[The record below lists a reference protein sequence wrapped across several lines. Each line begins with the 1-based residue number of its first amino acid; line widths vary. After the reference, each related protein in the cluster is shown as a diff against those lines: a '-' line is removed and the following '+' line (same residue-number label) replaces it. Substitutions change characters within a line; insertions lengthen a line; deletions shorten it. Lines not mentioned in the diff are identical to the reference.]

1 MVQRV
6 ATDLR
11 WSRIRH
17 SGEGGTD
24 LTGTRG
30 SRLTIIGGGVMGLM
44 TAYYAAP
51 LAGSVTVLDKSR
63 VGDPGTASFGLT
75 RSVRNDYL
83 DPQYSRL
90 AFEAR
95 QLWLDLQQRA
105 GMRLLVDC
113 GCLNLVKASVT
124 PDAPASYAARSFAVL
139 EELQLRR
146 EALPGPALAE
156 RFPQFAADG
165 GWLDVDAGFA
175 DVTAVT
181 ALLRSVVPARG
192 VEVREQTQIRAITR
206 SGGAWQVQTSAGP
219 VESDVLVITAGLG
232 TNELLGLLPGCP
244 VRFPLSP
251 DRPVQSKY
259 FIPAPAVRDQYTETA
274 LPVFAYLDVGIYGH
288 PLYEGKTPGVK
299 IGFYHPPDATVVP
312 SAIRSVEDF
321 VAECM
326 PGLRGAATADVAE
339 ASGTDTCFYDL
350 VGDDDFI
357 LGPVPGADSV
367 FVGVGWRGTGYKF
380 APWVGRVLA
389 QLAVSRG
396 TVYDISRF
404 APGRFAPSA
413 QAAGAHAGGTA
424 A

>member
-1 MVQRV
+1 
-6 ATDLR
+6 
-11 WSRIRH
+11 
-17 SGEGGTD
+17 
-24 LTGTRG
+24 
-30 SRLTIIGGGVMGLM
+30 MGLM

-51 LAGSVTVLDKSR
+51 LASSVTVLDKSR

-105 GMRLLVDC
+105 GQRLLVDC
-113 GCLNLVKASVT
+113 GCLNLAKASVT
-124 PDAPASYAARSFAVL
+124 PDVDASYGAASFAVL

-146 EALPGPALAE
+146 EALAGPALAE

-175 DVTAVT
+175 DLAAVT
-181 ALLRSVVPARG
+181 AMLRSAVPARG
-192 VEVREQTQIRAITR
+192 AEIREQTEILGI
-206 SGGAWQVQTSAGP
+206 SKSVDGWLVETSAGP

-232 TNELLGLLPGCP
+232 TNELLALIPGCS

-259 FIPAPAVRDQYTETA
+259 FIPDPAVRDQYTEDA

-288 PLYEGKTPGVK
+288 PLYAGKTPGVK
-299 IGFYHPPDATVVP
+299 IGFYHPPDAAVIP
-312 SAIRSVEDF
+312 SSIKSVEDF

-326 PGLRGAATADVAE
+326 PGLRGAETVDVAE
-339 ASGTDTCFYDL
+339 ASGVDTCFYDL

-357 LGPVPGADSV
+357 LGPLPGADGA

-380 APWVGRVLA
+380 APWVGRVLS

-404 APGRFAPSA
+404 TPGRFAHDI
-413 QAAGAHAGGTA
+413 QAPAAEAGGTA

>member
-1 MVQRV
+1 
-6 ATDLR
+6 
-11 WSRIRH
+11 
-17 SGEGGTD
+17 

-51 LAGSVTVLDKSR
+51 LAGSVTVLEKSR
-63 VGDPGTASFGLT
+63 VGDPGTASFALT

-95 QLWLDLQQRA
+95 QLWLDLQER
-105 GMRLLVDC
+105 GGERLLVDC

-124 PDAPASYAARSFAVL
+124 PDVDASYAVRSFAVL

-146 EALPGPALAE
+146 EALPGLALAE

-175 DVTAVT
+175 DVAAVT
-181 ALLRSVVPARG
+181 ALLRSALPARG
-192 VEVREQTQIRAITR
+192 VEIREEAQVSGITR
-206 SGGAWQVQTSAGP
+206 TGDGCWVVQTSAGP

-232 TNELLGLLPGCP
+232 TNELLELIEDCP

-259 FIPAPAVRDQYTETA
+259 FIPEPATSDLYTEAA

-288 PLYEGKTPGVK
+288 PMVPGKTPGVK
-299 IGFYHPPDATVVP
+299 IGFYHPPDAAVVP
-312 SAIRSVEDF
+312 SPIGSVEDF

-326 PGLRGAATADVAE
+326 PGLRGAATVDVAE
-339 ASGTDTCFYDL
+339 ASGVDTCFYDL

-357 LGPVPGADSV
+357 LGPVPGAGGV

-404 APGRFAPSA
+404 APGRFAP
-413 QAAGAHAGGTA
+413 GTA
-424 A
+424 AAGTQIEGMAV

>member
-1 MVQRV
+1 MISARYP
-6 ATDLR
+6 R
-11 WSRIRH
+11 RKEH
-17 SGEGGTD
+17 G

-51 LAGSVTVLDKSR
+51 LASSVTVLDKSK

-95 QLWLDLQQRA
+95 QLWLDLQERA
-105 GMRLLVDC
+105 GQRLLVDC
-113 GCLNLVKASVT
+113 GCLNLAKASVT
-124 PDAPASYAARSFAVL
+124 PDIPASYAARSFAVL
-139 EELQLRR
+139 ENLQLRR
-146 EALPGPALAE
+146 EALDGPELAA

-175 DVTAVT
+175 DVAAVT
-181 ALLRSVVPARG
+181 ALLRSVVPALG
-192 VEVREQTQIRAITR
+192 ADIREQTQIRAITR
-206 SGGAWQVQTSAGP
+206 SGDGWLVQTDGGA
-219 VESDVLVITAGLG
+219 VESDILVITAGLG
-232 TNELLGLLPGCP
+232 TNELLELIDGCP

-251 DRPVQSKY
+251 DRPMQSKY
-259 FIPAPAVRDQYTETA
+259 FIPEAGARHLYTEDV

-288 PLYEGKTPGVK
+288 PLYTGKTPGVK
-299 IGFYHPPDATVVP
+299 IGFYHPPDATPMP
-312 SAIRSVEDF
+312 STINSVEDF

-326 PGLRGAATADVAE
+326 PGLRGAETVDVAE
-339 ASGTDTCFYDL
+339 ASGVDTCFYDL
-350 VGDDDFI
+350 VGDDEFV
-357 LGPVPGADSV
+357 LGRLPGAEAAV
-367 FVGVGWRGTGYKF
+367 NGAYVGVGWRGTGYKF

-389 QLAVSRG
+389 QLAVQQG

-404 APGRFAPSA
+404 TPGRFAPG
-413 QAAGAHAGGTA
+413 QQRGIQTGGTA

>member
-1 MVQRV
+1 MTG
-6 ATDLR
+6 A
-11 WSRIRH
+11 
-17 SGEGGTD
+17 GG
-24 LTGTRG
+24 R
-30 SRLTIIGGGVMGLM
+30 RLTIIGGGVMGLM

-83 DPQYSRL
+83 DPHYSRL

-105 GMRLLVDC
+105 GVRLLVDC
-113 GCLNLVKASVT
+113 GCLNLVKSTVT
-124 PDAPASYAARSFAVL
+124 PDAAASYAVRSFAVL
-139 EELQLRR
+139 EQLQLRR
-146 EALPGPALAE
+146 EALAGPELAE
-156 RFPQFAADG
+156 RFPQFAADS

-175 DVTAVT
+175 DVAAVT
-181 ALLRSVVPARG
+181 SLLRKVVPARG
-192 VEVREQTQIRAITR
+192 AEIREDAQIRAITR
-206 SGGAWQVQTSAGP
+206 SGTGWVVHTSAGP

-232 TNELLGLLPGCP
+232 TNELLGLIDGCP

-259 FIPAPAVRDQYTETA
+259 FIPDPAARDLYTEEA

-288 PLYEGKTPGVK
+288 PMYSGRTPGVK

-312 SAIRSVEDF
+312 STIRSVEDF

-326 PGLRGAATADVAE
+326 PGLRDAATVDVAE
-339 ASGTDTCFYDL
+339 ASGVDTCFYDL

-357 LGPVPGADSV
+357 LGPVPGADGA

-389 QLAVSRG
+389 QLAATG
-396 TVYDISRF
+396 DTADDISRF
-404 APGRFAPSA
+404 RPGRFAPGA
-413 QAAGAHAGGTA
+413 QPAGDPATADLHGGTA